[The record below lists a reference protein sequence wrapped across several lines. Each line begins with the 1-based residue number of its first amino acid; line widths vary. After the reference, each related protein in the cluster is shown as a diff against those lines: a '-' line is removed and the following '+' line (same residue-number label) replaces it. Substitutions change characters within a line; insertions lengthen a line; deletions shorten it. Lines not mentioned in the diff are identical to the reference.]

1 MIKRNIKHHCVGC
14 GIELQGEDKN
24 RAGYLPQSVLDKNFK
39 DSVLYCQRCF
49 KIKNYGEYI
58 PVEMTRDNY
67 REEIKRV
74 LPEANVA
81 VAVFDIIDFEG
92 SFDDEILDILREMDS
107 IVVINKI
114 DLVPDDKHPSEISNW
129 VKERL
134 ADEGIAPLDIAIVS
148 SKKSYG
154 VSGIFKKI
162 NHFYP
167 KGAKAIILGV
177 TNVGKSS
184 IVNRL
189 IGKNIATISKYP
201 GTTLK
206 STRKSLTN
214 ANIILIDTPG
224 LIPQGRFSDLVCEKC
239 NLDIVPSGEIS
250 RKTYKEGKDRVIF
263 IGGMV
268 KLKISNVEELKPIF
282 SVYASK
288 NVTYH
293 DTNLEKAKEM
303 EKENRIDLFSPPC
316 EKCVDSYKNEKVVV
330 EEFIVETGEELVF
343 KGLAWISVKRGP
355 LNLEITY
362 PQKGQ
367 IIIRDAFIK
376 PKR

>member
-1 MIKRNIKHHCVGC
+1 MAKKCIGC
-14 GIELQGEDKN
+14 GVELQGEDKN
-24 RAGYLPQSVLDKNFK
+24 KRGYLPQSVLDKENGE
-39 DSVLYCQRCF
+39 LYCQRCF

-58 PVEMTRDNY
+58 PVEMTRDDY
-67 REEIKRV
+67 REEVKKT
-74 LPEANVA
+74 LPV
-81 VAVFDIIDFEG
+81 
-92 SFDDEILDILREMDS
+92 LREMDS

-114 DLVPDDKHPSEISNW
+114 DLIPDEKHPSEVANW

-134 ADEGIAPLDIAIVS
+134 GEEGIAPLDIAIVS
-148 SKKSYG
+148 SKKGYG
-154 VSGIFKKI
+154 TSGIFKKI

-167 KGAKAIILGV
+167 NGARAIVLGV

-184 IVNRL
+184 IINRL
-189 IGKNIATISKYP
+189 LGKNVATESKYP

-206 STRKSLTN
+206 SSKKTLSN
-214 ANIILIDTPG
+214 ANITLIDTPG

-268 KLKISNVEELKPIF
+268 KIKVTSNGELKPIF

-293 DTNLEKAKEM
+293 DTNLEKAAEM
-303 EKENRIDLFSPPC
+303 EKEGRTDLFSPPC
-316 EKCVDSYKNEKVVV
+316 EKCAEQYKKEKIVTEKFVV
-330 EEFIVETGEELVF
+330 ESGEELVF
-343 KGLAWISVKRGP
+343 KGLGWVSVKRGP
-355 LNLEITY
+355 LEMEITY
-362 PQKGQ
+362 PERAD
-367 IIIRDAFIK
+367 IIIREAFIK

>member
-1 MIKRNIKHHCVGC
+1 MAKKCIGC
-14 GIELQGEDKN
+14 GVELQGKDKN
-24 RAGYLPQSVLDKNFK
+24 KRGYLPQSVLDKEGGE
-39 DSVLYCQRCF
+39 LYCQRCF

-58 PVEMTRDNY
+58 PVEMTRDDY
-67 REEIKRV
+67 REEVKKT
-74 LPEANVA
+74 LPEADVA
-81 VAVFDIIDFEG
+81 IAVFDIIDFEG
-92 SFDDEILDILREMDS
+92 SFDDEILDVLREMDS

-114 DLVPDDKHPSEISNW
+114 DLIPDEKHPSEVANW

-134 ADEGIAPLDIAIVS
+134 GEEGIAPLDIAIVS
-148 SKKSYG
+148 SKKGYG
-154 VSGIFKKI
+154 TSGIFKKI

-167 KGAKAIILGV
+167 NGVRAIVLGV

-184 IVNRL
+184 IINRL
-189 IGKNIATISKYP
+189 LGKNVATESKYP

-206 STRKSLTN
+206 SSKKTLSN
-214 ANIILIDTPG
+214 ANITLIDTPG

-268 KLKISNVEELKPIF
+268 KIKVTSNGELKPIF

-293 DTNLEKAKEM
+293 DTNLEKAAEM
-303 EKENRIDLFSPPC
+303 EKEGRTDLFSPPC
-316 EKCVDSYKNEKVVV
+316 EKCAEQYKKEKIVTEKFVV
-330 EEFIVETGEELVF
+330 ESGEELVF
-343 KGLAWISVKRGP
+343 KGLGWVSVKRGP
-355 LNLEITY
+355 LEMEITY
-362 PQKGQ
+362 PERAD
-367 IIIRDAFIK
+367 IIIREAFIK